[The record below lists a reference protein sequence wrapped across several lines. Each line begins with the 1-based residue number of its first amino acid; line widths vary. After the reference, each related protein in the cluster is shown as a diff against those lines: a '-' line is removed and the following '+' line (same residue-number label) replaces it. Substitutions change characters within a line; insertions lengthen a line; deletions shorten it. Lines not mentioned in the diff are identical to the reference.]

1 MSINSTNG
9 LVLWT
14 PAAGDVGSRHV
25 AVTASDNR
33 GAATTQSFDLLVVA
47 ANTNQPPTITSRP
60 RGSIRVGT
68 LYQYAI
74 QATDPNNDPLTYQL
88 VTAPAGMTVDTSGL
102 VSWTPSIAQL
112 GTNAVNL
119 QVSDGHGGIVGQQFS
134 VMVLTQFT
142 NQPPNITSTPRFA
155 GTVGQLYAYNLVGT
169 DPGND
174 PLVWAFD
181 TAPVGM
187 SIDPQLGTVRWA
199 PTLAQL
205 GTNLVVIRAAD
216 GQGGFATQSY
226 SMIVRAVNLPPLI
239 TSVLPTKAATNQVY
253 TYAVIADDPEGER
266 LTYSL
271 TNSPANMVV
280 DATNGVIQWTPTVS
294 QRGTNTVTVQA
305 GDPQGAVAAQ
315 TYQVVV
321 SDTAEN
327 HYPVITSTPSFA
339 ATVNVPY
346 RYQITATDADGELLR
361 FLLLTA
367 PPGMTINTNAGLVQW
382 TPALS
387 QLGVNQVAVAAIDPN
402 GAGGSQSFTITV
414 ALANASPTITSV
426 PNQFILAGQLYR
438 YDVPASDPDG
448 DPLTYSLTGPPGMS
462 IDPLGRVS
470 WTTTIA
476 NAGTNRIAITVSD
489 NHGASIT
496 QTYDLLVF
504 ADTQAPVV
512 HIGHA
517 DDRLPVGTILDINA
531 VATDNI
537 GVSSLVVTIGGT
549 PIPLDSNGHAEIIL
563 NQVGVFP
570 IVARATDAAGNV
582 GQDGFNLTVFQG
594 IVDPNAPVVQITT
607 PTDEAVITAPTNVI
621 GTATDANLFNYK
633 LEVRPQSG
641 GSFTEIARGTNSVSN
656 GVLGKLDP
664 STLANDSYVL
674 RLTATDTGGLS
685 SSIENIF
692 SVAGELK
699 VGNFRLSFTD
709 LSIPVSGVP
718 ITVGRTYDSLNAS
731 QSGEF
736 GFGWRLEF
744 REANLPN
751 SLPPRT
757 PDEIDFGIYAN
768 FTERTR
774 VFVTLPGGR
783 REGFTFQPRRMSGFA
798 GSVFGYHKP
807 AFAPDA
813 GVKSSLTV
821 PDGLNIVLQQD
832 ANGNWNAVDG
842 NGGTTVYNPDDPA
855 LGGVYSLTTKEGL
868 AYQINAETRQVT
880 QVVDVNGNTLTF
892 TDTAVIHSSGQR
904 VNIGRDPQ
912 GRITSITDPMG
923 KVIRYVYDS
932 SGDLISVTDRETNVT
947 QFVYSPNRLHYLQQ
961 IIDPLGRTGVRTE
974 YDVQGRLVNLV
985 DATGNAVQ
993 LLHDPNNSTERVVDA
1008 LGHTNAFVYD
1018 ERGNVV
1024 AEVNAIGAVTLRAYD
1039 NNNFMTLEVD
1049 SLGNTN
1055 LFTYDGAAMC
1065 SHEPIPSATSLA
1077 IPINPSGPVA
1087 GLTST
1092 VVVSPCCNPLL
1103 TRSVTR
1109 LATISTTVEI
1119 LPRRPTRRAT
1129 SRVTV
1134 MTDRATSL
1142 RSLTPPAIPQVL
1154 NTTAPGIC

>member
-1 MSINSTNG
+1 M
-9 LVLWT
+9 
-14 PAAGDVGSRHV
+14 
-25 AVTASDNR
+25 
-33 GAATTQSFDLLVVA
+33 
-47 ANTNQPPTITSRP
+47 
-60 RGSIRVGT
+60 
-68 LYQYAI
+68 
-74 QATDPNNDPLTYQL
+74 
-88 VTAPAGMTVDTSGL
+88 
-102 VSWTPSIAQL
+102 
-112 GTNAVNL
+112 
-119 QVSDGHGGIVGQQFS
+119 
-134 VMVLTQFT
+134 
-142 NQPPNITSTPRFA
+142 
-155 GTVGQLYAYNLVGT
+155 
-169 DPGND
+169 
-174 PLVWAFD
+174 
-181 TAPVGM
+181 
-187 SIDPQLGTVRWA
+187 
-199 PTLAQL
+199 
-205 GTNLVVIRAAD
+205 
-216 GQGGFATQSY
+216 
-226 SMIVRAVNLPPLI
+226 
-239 TSVLPTKAATNQVY
+239 
-253 TYAVIADDPEGER
+253 
-266 LTYSL
+266 
-271 TNSPANMVV
+271 
-280 DATNGVIQWTPTVS
+280 
-294 QRGTNTVTVQA
+294 
-305 GDPQGAVAAQ
+305 
-315 TYQVVV
+315 
-321 SDTAEN
+321 
-327 HYPVITSTPSFA
+327 
-339 ATVNVPY
+339 
-346 RYQITATDADGELLR
+346 
-361 FLLLTA
+361 
-367 PPGMTINTNAGLVQW
+367 
-382 TPALS
+382 
-387 QLGVNQVAVAAIDPN
+387 
-402 GAGGSQSFTITV
+402 
-414 ALANASPTITSV
+414 
-426 PNQFILAGQLYR
+426 
-438 YDVPASDPDG
+438 
-448 DPLTYSLTGPPGMS
+448 
-462 IDPLGRVS
+462 
-470 WTTTIA
+470 
-476 NAGTNRIAITVSD
+476 
-489 NHGASIT
+489 
-496 QTYDLLVF
+496 
-504 ADTQAPVV
+504 
-512 HIGHA
+512 
-517 DDRLPVGTILDINA
+517 
-531 VATDNI
+531 
-537 GVSSLVVTIGGT
+537 
-549 PIPLDSNGHAEIIL
+549 
-563 NQVGVFP
+563 
-570 IVARATDAAGNV
+570 
-582 GQDGFNLTVFQG
+582 
-594 IVDPNAPVVQITT
+594 
-607 PTDEAVITAPTNVI
+607 
-621 GTATDANLFNYK
+621 
-633 LEVRPQSG
+633 
-641 GSFTEIARGTNSVSN
+641 
-656 GVLGKLDP
+656 
-664 STLANDSYVL
+664 
-674 RLTATDTGGLS
+674 
-685 SSIENIF
+685 
-692 SVAGELK
+692 
-699 VGNFRLSFTD
+699 
-709 LSIPVSGVP
+709 
-718 ITVGRTYDSLNAS
+718 
-731 QSGEF
+731 
-736 GFGWRLEF
+736 
-744 REANLPN
+744 
-751 SLPPRT
+751 
-757 PDEIDFGIYAN
+757 
-768 FTERTR
+768 
-774 VFVTLPGGR
+774 TLPGGR

-813 GVKSSLTV
+813 GVTSSLTV

-1154 NTTAPGIC
+1154 NTTAPDIC